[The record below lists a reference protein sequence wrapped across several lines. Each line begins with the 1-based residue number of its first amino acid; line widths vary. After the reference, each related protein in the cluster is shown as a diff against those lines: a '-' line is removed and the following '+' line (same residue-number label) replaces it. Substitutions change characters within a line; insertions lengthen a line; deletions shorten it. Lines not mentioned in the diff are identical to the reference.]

1 LLESLKESPTVV
13 LWRKG
18 KQWVRLHAS
27 RLRQHRFSTE
37 LQEER
42 SETMLPL
49 ERGSIMGED
58 SSVEPEVPILVI

>member
-18 KQWVRLHAS
+18 KQWVGLHAG
-27 RLRQHRFSTE
+27 RLRQHRVSTE

>member
-27 RLRQHRFSTE
+27 RLRQHRFPTE

-42 SETMLPL
+42 SETMFPL
-49 ERGSIMGED
+49 KRGSIMSED